1 MTDRLAA
8 PSGDPR
14 EAKGFTGCVRTP
26 QWFPAAAGGRTAV
39 KVGDRVPDFE
49 ALDQHGNT
57 LVLRELLE
65 WGPVVVYFYAKAMT
79 RG

>member
-1 MTDRLAA
+1 MSRTQLDRMLGRNATMG
-8 PSGDPR
+8 PGRRR
-14 EAKGFTGCVRTP
+14 EETE
-26 QWFPAAAGGRTAV
+26 V
-39 KVGDRVPDFE
+39 KVGDKAPDFE

-65 WGPVVVYFYAKAMT
+65 LGPVVVYFYARAMT

>member
-1 MTDRLAA
+1 M
-8 PSGDPR
+8 
-14 EAKGFTGCVRTP
+14 
-26 QWFPAAAGGRTAV
+26 

-57 LVLRELLE
+57 LVLRELLK